1 MTYTIGRLR
10 VHPVPAAPMPAPRR
24 AAVVFIF
31 VTVLLDVMA
40 LGLILPVLPRLVIEF
55 SGDDA
60 AVAAEVYGLFGLA
73 WAAMQF
79 LFSPLLGALSDR
91 FGRRPVLL
99 VSVFG
104 LGLDYVLMA
113 LAPSLGWLLVGRIV
127 SGITAASF
135 TTAAAYVADVTR
147 PEDRAAGFGMLG
159 AAFGLGFVL
168 GPAVGGLLGGF
179 DPRLPFWV
187 AAGLAFANGLYGLFV
202 LPESLPRE
210 RRATRLVWA
219 RANPVGALRLLGRQ
233 RQLAGLATVSVLFYL
248 AHEVLPSVWVLHATH
263 RYGWDEATVGLSL
276 AATGVCGLVVSG
288 LLVKPV
294 VRRIGERAAML
305 AGLVF
310 GIAGFVLFA
319 AADAATLV
327 WIAIPVF
334 ALWGFYS
341 PAAQSLMSQ
350 RVGAGEQGQLQG
362 ALTALRGLTGLV
374 GPVLFTGVFARAV
387 EGWWGGATGAPYA
400 LAAALL
406 VVALA
411 IAVVVTRPADD
422 RR

>member
-1 MTYTIGRLR
+1 
-10 VHPVPAAPMPAPRR
+10 MPAPRR

-60 AVAAEVYGLFGLA
+60 VVAAEVYGLFGLA

-113 LAPSLGWLLVGRIV
+113 LAPNLGWLLAGRILA
-127 SGITAASF
+127 GITAASF
-135 TTAAAYVADVTR
+135 STAAAYVADVTR
-147 PEDRAAGFGMLG
+147 PEDRASGFGMLG

-168 GPAVGGLLGGF
+168 GPAVGGLLGGL

-210 RRATRLVWA
+210 RRTPRLVWA

-233 RQLAGLATVSVLFYL
+233 RSLGGLATVSVLFYL
-248 AHEVLPSVWVLHATH
+248 AHEVLPSVWVLHGTH

-276 AATGVCGLVVSG
+276 AATGVCGMVVQG

-294 VRRIGERAAML
+294 VRRVGERAAL
-305 AGLVF
+305 LVGLVF

-319 AADAATLV
+319 AAATGAMV
-327 WIAIPVF
+327 WAAIPVF
-334 ALWGFYS
+334 ALWGLYG
-341 PAAQSLMSQ
+341 PASQSLMSR
-350 RVGAGEQGQLQG
+350 RVEPSEQGQLQG

-387 EGWWGGATGAPYA
+387 EGSWGLSAGAPYA
-400 LAAALL
+400 LAAIVLG
-406 VVALA
+406 VALP
-411 IAVVVTRPADD
+411 IAVAATRTGGD

>member
-1 MTYTIGRLR
+1 MTYTIGRPW
-10 VHPVPAAPMPAPRR
+10 VHPPTPPMPAPRR

-55 SGDDA
+55 SGDDT

-73 WAAMQF
+73 WAGMQF
-79 LFSPLLGALSDR
+79 VFSPILGALSDR

-113 LAPSLGWLLVGRIV
+113 LAPDVGWLLAGRII

-135 TTAAAYVADVTR
+135 TTAAAYVADVTK

-159 AAFGLGFVL
+159 SAFGLGFVL
-168 GPAVGGLLGGF
+168 GPAIGGLLGGF

-187 AAGLAFANGLYGLFV
+187 AAGLALANGLYGLFV

-210 RRATRLVWA
+210 RRATRWSWS
-219 RANPVGALRLLGRQ
+219 RANPIGALGLLGRQ
-233 RQLAGLATVSVLFYL
+233 RRLAGLATVSVLFYL
-248 AHEVLPSVWVLHATH
+248 AHEVLQSVGVLHATH
-263 RYGWDEATVGLSL
+263 RYGWDEASVGLSL
-276 AATGVCGLVVSG
+276 AATGVCGMVVQG

-294 VRRIGERAAML
+294 VARFGERAAL
-305 AGLVF
+305 LVGLVF

-319 AADAATLV
+319 VASTGVLAWA
-327 WIAIPVF
+327 AIPVF
-334 ALWGFYS
+334 ALWGLYG
-341 PAAQSLMSQ
+341 PASQSLMSR
-350 RVGAGEQGQLQG
+350 RVDATEQGTLQG

-374 GPVLFTGVFARAV
+374 GPLLFTSVFARAV
-387 EGWWGGATGAPYA
+387 EGAWGLGPGAPYG
-400 LAAALL
+400 LAAAVL
-406 VVALA
+406 VVALV
-411 IAVVVTRPADD
+411 IAVAASRSDAD